1 MRVGFHGIKDFNS
14 FGYDVVQAC
23 DTFFQTGS
31 IIDIDVQGLPALTVL
46 VNQGFNMSWNSHGTK
61 FTTNAG
67 FDQVSMTFCFDIVT
81 LRQITVQYQQGDFY
95 ESNERKAWY
104 FSL

>member
-1 MRVGFHGIKDFNS
+1 MRVGFHGIKGFNA
-14 FGYDVVQAC
+14 FGHDVVQAC

-81 LRQITVQYQQGDFY
+81 PRQIIIQISARGF
-95 ESNERKAWY
+95 
-104 FSL
+104 